1 MRLGGTVC
9 CEHPAEWENRLVQS
23 GFRAITAPFTC
34 DTPREETE
42 RLLRII
48 EKHDTV
54 IAEIGVWR
62 NPFDPAEGSA
72 NLDYA
77 VRQLQLAEDLSVPCC
92 VNIAGTESPFGW
104 DAADPGNFSDSMYRR
119 LVASIREIIDR
130 VNPKKTFYC
139 LEPMPW
145 MIPDSPDVC
154 LQLMRDVDREQF
166 AVHMDFVNMINC
178 PRRFL
183 DAEGFIEECFSR
195 LGPYIKSTHLK
206 DSRMDPMQLTT
217 VLHECS
223 PGEGSLDFVRV
234 LRIIDRYLPADAPV
248 LLEHMTTFEEYR
260 RAYDY
265 VAAKAAEAGVGV

>member
-9 CEHPAEWENRLVQS
+9 CEHPAEWEDKLVQS

-54 IAEIGVWR
+54 IAEVGVWR

-104 DAADPGNFSDSMYRR
+104 DAPDPGNFSDAMYRR
-119 LVASIREIIDR
+119 LVASIRESFR
-130 VNPKKTFYC
+130 
-139 LEPMPW
+139 W
-145 MIPDSPDVC
+145 
-154 LQLMRDVDREQF
+154 
-166 AVHMDFVNMINC
+166 
-178 PRRFL
+178 
-183 DAEGFIEECFSR
+183 
-195 LGPYIKSTHLK
+195 
-206 DSRMDPMQLTT
+206 
-217 VLHECS
+217 
-223 PGEGSLDFVRV
+223 
-234 LRIIDRYLPADAPV
+234 V
-248 LLEHMTTFEEYR
+248 LLIYGPSLLKHSSMKPSASRKR
-260 RAYDY
+260 RGQLIIFT
-265 VAAKAAEAGVGV
+265 KSI